1 MLLAI
6 ERSSGILPNAPNAGS
21 VNLSSF
27 NLAALMGVSS
37 ATATAGPDAI
47 L

>member
-1 MLLAI
+1 MLLAM
-6 ERSSGILPNAPNAGS
+6 ERSKGILKNTPNAGS

-27 NLAALMGVSS
+27 NLAAPMGVSS

-47 L
+47 P